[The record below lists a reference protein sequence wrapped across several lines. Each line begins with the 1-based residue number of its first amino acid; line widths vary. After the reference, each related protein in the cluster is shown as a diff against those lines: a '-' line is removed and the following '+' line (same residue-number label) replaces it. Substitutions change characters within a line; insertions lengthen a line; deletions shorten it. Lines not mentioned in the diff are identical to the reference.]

1 METRWLY
8 HTSETFPQLVEES
21 KGVCL
26 IPMGCVE
33 KHGLHLPLGTDCFE
47 AEETAYRASQ
57 LETACVFPTF
67 TFGDYSI
74 AGPITPEGFTPPGT
88 ITIPV
93 ETEMLLLEQLCE
105 QICRNGMRK
114 ILILNGHG
122 GNVTW
127 LSTFLRKMYN
137 KKHDFVV
144 TTTNAGRLSPDKLV
158 EILQEK
164 GSGSIPE
171 LTPADEQVL
180 LDFQNEGKSNGHAG
194 FNETSYIL
202 GIAPET
208 VHLDRLGIESGLPTH
223 LTDHWRQAGVQIV
236 DSGWSIEYPNN
247 YSGHDPIGCN
257 ERIGKASVHV
267 QANRLARAIKV
278 LKKDENLL
286 RWHAEFQKGM

>member
-8 HTSETFPQLVEES
+8 HTSETVPTLVDEA
-21 KGVCL
+21 KGVCV

-33 KHGLHLPLGTDCFE
+33 KHGLHLPLGTDIMV
-47 AEETAYRASQ
+47 ASHVAYLASQ
-57 LETACVFPTF
+57 MEPVCVFPDF
-67 TFGDYSI
+67 TFGDYCNAAPGQP
-74 AGPITPEGFTPPGT
+74 AGTVTL
-88 ITIPV
+88 PV
-93 ETEMLLLEQLCE
+93 ETEVLLLEQLCE
-105 QICRNGMRK
+105 QISRNGMKK
-114 ILILNGHG
+114 ILVLSCHG
-122 GNVTW
+122 GNKPW
-127 LSTFLRKMYN
+127 LATFLRKMYN
-137 KKHDFVV
+137 KKRDFVV

-180 LDFQNEGKSNGHAG
+180 LDFRNEGKSNGHAG

-257 ERIGKASVHV
+257 ERIGKAAVRV
-267 QANRLARAIKV
+267 AAERVAGIFRM
-278 LKKDENLL
+278 LKEDNDLL
-286 RWHAEFQKGM
+286 KWHNEMQKGW